1 MALWRIRATVDD
13 RPGYLSVLT
22 ASLALRSVNIL
33 AVQVHTTEAG
43 AVDDFL
49 VDAPET
55 LTERDLTAAV
65 ERGRGRDPW
74 VARAEAQAL
83 ADLPTRALALAGRL
97 VRDPDGLGA
106 ALASLLGAGSV
117 TWRPHSARARPGF
130 DGATMRLSDPSGGA
144 FEVARDA
151 PAFTPAEY
159 ARAQALVEVAAAA
172 QRQAVESVALVLP
185 GGVEVLLRPATGE
198 DLAAVRQMHL
208 RCSAATRQGR
218 FLTGPALPSDSRLH
232 RLLEPTGGVTL
243 LAQPT
248 GTLTGGAAGQVVATA
263 TLVTEGPVGQAAL
276 LVEDAWQR
284 RGLGGALARRLM
296 ASAARCGLQ
305 AVVGSGPCADPGL
318 ERLLAR
324 VAPQATVEEDGQLRT
339 VTVPVPGPGAPAP
352 TGSPTT
358 RS

>member
-1 MALWRIRATVDD
+1 
-13 RPGYLSVLT
+13 
-22 ASLALRSVNIL
+22 
-33 AVQVHTTEAG
+33 
-43 AVDDFL
+43 
-49 VDAPET
+49 
-55 LTERDLTAAV
+55 
-65 ERGRGRDPW
+65 
-74 VARAEAQAL
+74 
-83 ADLPTRALALAGRL
+83 
-97 VRDPDGLGA
+97 
-106 ALASLLGAGSV
+106 
-117 TWRPHSARARPGF
+117 
-130 DGATMRLSDPSGGA
+130 
-144 FEVARDA
+144 
-151 PAFTPAEY
+151 
-159 ARAQALVEVAAAA
+159 
-172 QRQAVESVALVLP
+172 
-185 GGVEVLLRPATGE
+185 
-198 DLAAVRQMHL
+198 MHL